1 MASDKEK
8 AKSKAK
14 KKAMSE
20 LKKETR
26 SRVKAIER
34 GDVEA
39 LGEYVP
45 RRSRRNR
52 NLEPFLLSL
61 ILTFTITVLISNYSR
76 PIDLEFD
83 TPFVPGSTNLTV
95 DYDIP
100 FIWDYDSGFD
110 ELGFQIFMGTL
121 ASTFVILK
129 LSQKGTRVRIRYF
142 LSEVKIKLWDLLVVS
157 VQLIFSLVKLA
168 SEYLDKGFKR
178 FQKWTEELPDK
189 LQKLQIFSEKLP
201 GKLASVAKWF
211 SGKYEKFSKWLAKIT
226 SSSRESVS
234 YTHLTLPTKA

>member
-20 LKKETR
+20 LKKEMR
-26 SRVKAIER
+26 LRAKAIER

-83 TPFVPGSTNLTV
+83 TPFVPG
-95 DYDIP
+95 
-100 FIWDYDSGFD
+100 
-110 ELGFQIFMGTL
+110 
-121 ASTFVILK
+121 
-129 LSQKGTRVRIRYF
+129 
-142 LSEVKIKLWDLLVVS
+142 
-157 VQLIFSLVKLA
+157 
-168 SEYLDKGFKR
+168 
-178 FQKWTEELPDK
+178 
-189 LQKLQIFSEKLP
+189 
-201 GKLASVAKWF
+201 
-211 SGKYEKFSKWLAKIT
+211 
-226 SSSRESVS
+226 
-234 YTHLTLPTKA
+234 